1 MVNHQ
6 DFREKW
12 RDGKAIDRVMDAAFQ
27 TAVRRHRAANVP
39 MTMWQDG
46 QVREVSPFDIPLP
59 DDPPEPPKRRA
70 HAGD

>member
-1 MVNHQ
+1 MSEN
-6 DFREKW
+6 R
-12 RDGKAIDRVMDAAFQ
+12 IDEVWHDDARMQRILDLAFQ

-39 MTMWQDG
+39 MTVWQDG